1 MPVAMT
7 SMLSAC
13 FSRLVAHGMQDIN
26 AAMMLKCTQ
35 MACRAARASMIKRF
49 APPVVAQQII
59 AEFWRIEKERAQ
71 RQGPAA

>member
-1 MPVAMT
+1 
-7 SMLSAC
+7 
-13 FSRLVAHGMQDIN
+13 
-26 AAMMLKCTQ
+26 

-71 RQGPAA
+71 REGPAA